1 MKEAQIEGLRIDR
14 VAPRSVSDP
23 ELSVVIPVYNEEPGL
38 QALFDRLYP
47 ALDELGVAYEVL
59 FVNDGSRD
67 RSAAILKDQFL
78 RRPDVTRVILFNAN
92 YGQHMA
98 IIAGF
103 EHSRGE
109 RIVSLDADL
118 QNPPEEIGKL
128 LAAMDGGH
136 DYVGGVRRTR
146 EDSWWRLV
154 ASKAM
159 NRVRQRITR
168 IRMTDQGCMLR
179 AYSRDIVRAVAS
191 SREVSTYIPALAYT
205 YAHNPTEV
213 EVEHAERVA
222 GESKYSLYKLVRLN
236 FDLITGFSLVP
247 LQMFSMFGIV
257 VSIAAVVTY
266 LIVIVERL
274 FLSGWQEGLATLWDR
289 DILAFF
295 LIGMLLFGLGLV
307 GEYVGRI
314 YQQVRERPRFMIQAL
329 LEQKQD
335 DSAHPQ

>member
-1 MKEAQIEGLRIDR
+1 MATRMG
-14 VAPRSVSDP
+14 VSAPM
-23 ELSVVIPVYNEEPGL
+23 LSVVIPVYNEEQSL

-47 ALDELGVAYEVL
+47 ALDELGVSYEVL

-67 RSAAILKDQFL
+67 RSPAMLKDQFL
-78 RRPDVTRVILFNAN
+78 KRPEVTRVILFSGN

-98 IIAGF
+98 IVAGF

-109 RIVSLDADL
+109 RIVTLDADL

-128 LAAMDGGH
+128 LSAMDAGH

-146 EDSWWRLV
+146 EDSWWRRV

-159 NRVRQRITR
+159 NRVRHRITH
-168 IRMTDQGCMLR
+168 IEMTDQGCMLR
-179 AYSRDIVRAVAS
+179 AYSRDIVRAVVA

-205 YAHNPTEV
+205 YANDPIEV

-222 GESKYSLYKLVRLN
+222 GESKYSLYKLIRLN

-247 LQMFSMFGIV
+247 LQIFSMFGMLVSVGALLAYLV
-257 VSIAAVVTY
+257 VIIDR
-266 LIVIVERL
+266 LI
-274 FLSGWQEGLATLWDR
+274 LSGWREGMATLWDR

-295 LIGMLLFGLGLV
+295 LLGMVLFGLGLV

-314 YQQVRERPRFMIQAL
+314 YQQVRERPRFTIKAL
-329 LEQKQD
+329 LEQTHD
-335 DSAHPQ
+335 DTARPQ

>member
-1 MKEAQIEGLRIDR
+1 MATRMG
-14 VAPRSVSDP
+14 VSAPT
-23 ELSVVIPVYNEEPGL
+23 LSVVIPVYNEEQSL

-47 ALDELGVAYEVL
+47 ALDELGVSYEVL

-67 RSAAILKDQFL
+67 RSPAMLKDQFL
-78 RRPDVTRVILFNAN
+78 KRPEVTRVILFSGN

-98 IIAGF
+98 IVAGF

-109 RIVSLDADL
+109 RIVTLDADL

-128 LAAMDGGH
+128 LSAMDAGH

-146 EDSWWRLV
+146 EDSWWRRV

-159 NRVRQRITR
+159 NRVRHRITH
-168 IRMTDQGCMLR
+168 IEMTDQGCMLR
-179 AYSRDIVRAVAS
+179 AYSRDIVRAVAA

-205 YAHNPTEV
+205 YANNPIEV

-222 GESKYSLYKLVRLN
+222 GESKYSLYKLIRLN

-247 LQMFSMFGIV
+247 LQIFSMFGML
-257 VSIAAVVTY
+257 VSVGALLAY
-266 LIVIVERL
+266 LVVIVDRL
-274 FLSGWQEGLATLWDR
+274 ILSGWREGMATLWDR

-295 LIGMLLFGLGLV
+295 LLGMVLFGLGLV

-314 YQQVRERPRFMIQAL
+314 YQQVRERPRFTIKAL
-329 LEQKQD
+329 LEQTHD
-335 DSAHPQ
+335 DTARPQ

>member
-1 MKEAQIEGLRIDR
+1 M
-14 VAPRSVSDP
+14 SVSAP
-23 ELSVVIPVYNEEPGL
+23 TLSVVIPVYNEESSL

-47 ALDELGVAYEVL
+47 ALDNLGVPYEVL

-67 RSAAILKDQFL
+67 RSPAMLKDQFL
-78 RRPDVTRVILFNAN
+78 RRPEVTRVILFNSN

-98 IIAGF
+98 IVAGF
-103 EHSRGE
+103 EHCRGQ
-109 RIVSLDADL
+109 RIVTLDADL

-128 LAAMDGGH
+128 LSAMDAGH

-146 EDSWWRLV
+146 EDSWWRRI

-168 IRMTDQGCMLR
+168 ITMTDQGCMLR
-179 AYSRDIVRAVAS
+179 AYSRDIVRAVAA

-205 YAHNPTEV
+205 YANNPIEV

-222 GESKYSLYKLVRLN
+222 GESKYSLYKLIRLN

-247 LQMFSMFGIV
+247 LQMFSMFGML
-257 VSIAAVVTY
+257 VSVGAVVTY
-266 LIVIVERL
+266 LIVIIERL
-274 FLSGWQEGLATLWDR
+274 VLSGWHEGLATLWDR

-314 YQQVRERPRFMIQAL
+314 YQQVRERPRFTIQAL
-329 LEQKQD
+329 LEQKHD
-335 DSAHPQ
+335 DAARPQ

>member
-1 MKEAQIEGLRIDR
+1 MG
-14 VAPRSVSDP
+14 VSAPM
-23 ELSVVIPVYNEEPGL
+23 LSVVIPVYNEEQSL

-47 ALDELGVAYEVL
+47 ALDELGVSYEVL

-67 RSAAILKDQFL
+67 RSPAMLKDQFL
-78 RRPDVTRVILFNAN
+78 KRPEVTRVILFSGN

-98 IIAGF
+98 IVAGF

-109 RIVSLDADL
+109 RIVTLDADL

-128 LAAMDGGH
+128 LRAMDAGH

-146 EDSWWRLV
+146 EDSWWRRV

-159 NRVRQRITR
+159 NRVRHRITH
-168 IRMTDQGCMLR
+168 IEMTDQGCMLR
-179 AYSRDIVRAVAS
+179 AYSRDIVRAVVA

-205 YAHNPTEV
+205 YANDPIEV

-222 GESKYSLYKLVRLN
+222 GESKYSLYKLIRLN

-247 LQMFSMFGIV
+247 LQIFSMFGMLVSVGALLAYLV
-257 VSIAAVVTY
+257 VIIDR
-266 LIVIVERL
+266 LI
-274 FLSGWQEGLATLWDR
+274 LSGWREGMATLWDR

-295 LIGMLLFGLGLV
+295 LLGMVLFGLGLV

-314 YQQVRERPRFMIQAL
+314 YQQVRERPRFTIKAL
-329 LEQKQD
+329 LEQTHD
-335 DSAHPQ
+335 DTARPQ

>member
-1 MKEAQIEGLRIDR
+1 MATPI
-14 VAPRSVSDP
+14 SVSAP
-23 ELSVVIPVYNEEPGL
+23 MLSVVIPVYNEEPGL

-47 ALDELGVAYEVL
+47 ALDKLGVAYEVL

-67 RSAAILKDQFL
+67 RSPAMLKDQFL
-78 RRPDVTRVILFNAN
+78 RRPEVTRVILFNSN

-98 IIAGF
+98 IVAGF
-103 EHSRGE
+103 EHCRGQ
-109 RIVSLDADL
+109 RIVTLDADL

-128 LAAMDGGH
+128 LSAMDAGH

-146 EDSWWRLV
+146 EDSWWRRI

-159 NRVRQRITR
+159 NRVRERITR
-168 IRMTDQGCMLR
+168 ITMTDQGCMLR
-179 AYSRDIVRAVAS
+179 AYSRDIVRAVAA

-205 YAHNPTEV
+205 YANNPTEV

-222 GESKYSLYKLVRLN
+222 GESKYSLYKLIRLN

-247 LQMFSMFGIV
+247 LQMFSMFGML
-257 VSIAAVVTY
+257 VSVGALLTY
-266 LIVIVERL
+266 LIVIVQRL
-274 FLSGWQEGLATLWDR
+274 ILSGWREGMATLWDR

-295 LIGMLLFGLGLV
+295 LLGMVLFGLGLV

-314 YQQVRERPRFMIQAL
+314 YQQVRERPRFTIQAL
-329 LEQKQD
+329 LEQKHD
-335 DSAHPQ
+335 DAARPP

>member
-1 MKEAQIEGLRIDR
+1 MA
-14 VAPRSVSDP
+14 VPMSVSAP
-23 ELSVVIPVYNEEPGL
+23 TLSVVIPVYNEESSL

-47 ALDELGVAYEVL
+47 ALDNLGVPYEVL

-67 RSAAILKDQFL
+67 RSPAMLKDQFL
-78 RRPDVTRVILFNAN
+78 RRPEVTRVILFNSN

-98 IIAGF
+98 IVAGF
-103 EHSRGE
+103 EHCRGQ
-109 RIVSLDADL
+109 RIVTLDADL

-128 LAAMDGGH
+128 LSAMDAGH

-146 EDSWWRLV
+146 EDSWWRRI

-168 IRMTDQGCMLR
+168 ITMTDQGCMLR
-179 AYSRDIVRAVAS
+179 AYSRDIVRAVAA

-205 YAHNPTEV
+205 YANNPIEV

-222 GESKYSLYKLVRLN
+222 GESKYSLYKLIRLN

-247 LQMFSMFGIV
+247 LQMFSMFGML
-257 VSIAAVVTY
+257 VSVGAVVTY
-266 LIVIVERL
+266 LIVIIERL
-274 FLSGWQEGLATLWDR
+274 VLSGWHEGLATLWDR

-314 YQQVRERPRFMIQAL
+314 YQQVRERPRFTIQAL
-329 LEQKQD
+329 LEQKHD
-335 DSAHPQ
+335 DAARPQ